1 MLYYK
6 KEEKLYNTRKELR
19 SKLGWTEYERQLRRG
34 NIVFIN
40 DDNFINQIKCQH
52 LSVNQDYSCK
62 QDEKIKTVMQNENNS
77 CKQAS

>member
-6 KEEKLYNTRKELR
+6 KEEKIYNTRKELR

-40 DDNFINQIKCQH
+40 DDDFINQMKCEH
-52 LSVNQDYSCK
+52 SSVNKDHSCK
-62 QDEKIKTVMQNENNS
+62 QDEKNKQVMQNENI
-77 CKQAS
+77 QGI